1 MTCDTLG
8 SVEASMCAPVVLW
21 VRRGDK
27 IDTFKVTKR
36 RKKTRDSKHA
46 RVIGH
51 SYLDHGERTQ
61 WGWRLLSN

>member
-36 RKKTRDSKHA
+36 RKKL
-46 RVIGH
+46 G
-51 SYLDHGERTQ
+51 TQ
-61 WGWRLLSN
+61 SMPELLGILT